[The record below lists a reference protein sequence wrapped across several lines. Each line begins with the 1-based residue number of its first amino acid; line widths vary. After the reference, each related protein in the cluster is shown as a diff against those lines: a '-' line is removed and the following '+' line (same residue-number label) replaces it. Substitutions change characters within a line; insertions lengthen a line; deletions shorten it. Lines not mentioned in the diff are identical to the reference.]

1 MDVSNKESK
10 YYSVTFPF
18 RQFNDTIAACNWC
31 EKIFGSGGYNRVI
44 SEYNQCQW
52 ALLTFDNGILFKFRT
67 QQQLDWFTL
76 KWL

>member
-1 MDVSNKESK
+1 MDVTKKAPK
-10 YYSVTFPF
+10 YYSVTFPYKHPLL
-18 RQFNDTIAACNWC
+18 NIKKVCDWC

-52 ALLTFDNGILFKFRT
+52 ELTFDNGATFTFRT
-67 QQQLDWFTL
+67 QQQLSWFTL